1 MDGCL
6 LKKLYRDRNRLC
18 LRTWKSKYCEKEKRE
33 REKKRYYGNSKKKK
47 EKDESDC
54 RIKIRYDKTL
64 IAERIIRDTMCNL
77 GFQPG
82 KRASSDLNNV
92 TFDEV
97 GRRGKKG
104 EGILSKL

>member
-1 MDGCL
+1 MDECL

-33 REKKRYYGNSKKKK
+33 REKKKDITGIRRKK
-47 EKDESDC
+47 EKDGSDC

-77 GFQPG
+77 GFQPS

>member
-1 MDGCL
+1 MDECL

-33 REKKRYYGNSKKKK
+33 REKKDITGIRRKK
-47 EKDESDC
+47 EKDGSDC